1 MKLPIRTPNAPA
13 PAAAYEQAVRS
24 GDLIFVSGQIA
35 TNPVTGKVEAVSI
48 EDQVTQTLLNIEA
61 IVDAGGG
68 TRNDIVRCGVFLADL
83 KDFPSMNRA
92 YQNFFGDA
100 LPARTTVQV
109 GLGTILVEIDA
120 IAVRSK
126 KDHGRV
132 KVRESATRRSSK

>member
-1 MKLPIRTPNAPA
+1 MSTFTR
-13 PAAAYEQAVRS
+13 AVRP
-24 GDLIFVSGQIA
+24 VSS
-35 TNPVTGKVEAVSI
+35 VTLSE
-48 EDQVTQTLLNIEA
+48 QVANQ
-61 IVDAGGG
+61 IVD
-68 TRNDIVRCGVFLADL
+68 
-83 KDFPSMNRA
+83 MNRA